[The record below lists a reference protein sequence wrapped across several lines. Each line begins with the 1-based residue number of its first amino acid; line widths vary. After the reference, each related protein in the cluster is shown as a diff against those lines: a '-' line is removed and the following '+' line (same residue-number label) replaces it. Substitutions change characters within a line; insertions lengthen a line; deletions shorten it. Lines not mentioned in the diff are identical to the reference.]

1 MAAEKPIPLV
11 TYRPGITPEPPP
23 QLDVIASELWRSIL
37 AEWDVPDRAGRA
49 LLEQACAAYGMA
61 ERLRRQIAVDG
72 DMIETGNG
80 VGMKLNPMIMAE
92 IAARGLCARLLRRLG
107 VLDTEPKRGP
117 GRPPKPGGW

>member
-11 TYRPGITPEPPP
+11 TYRPETAPEPPP
-23 QLDVIASELWRSIL
+23 QLDVIGSELWHGIVG
-37 AEWDVPDRAGRA
+37 EWDIADRAGRA
-49 LLEQACAAYGMA
+49 LLEQACAAYSMA

-72 DMIETGNG
+72 DLIETGNG

-92 IAARGLCARLLRRLG
+92 ISARSLVARLLGRLG